1 MHSICLK
8 NPIVDTDKSLCTT
21 IVNFY
26 WKFFTIKI
34 SHPYKTLSRFS
45 HLQSACWNLNWKP
58 MTDTNKIVI
67 MYHYCLKHKTQKLR
81 CRADDLVLLQNY
93 FSLRGS
99 LFILSTHKVCLQTQ
113 LHLILEIKS
122 FYNLLSKFP
131 TFKCQRKT
139 FPLQNRH
146 LINIFQK
153 KKRTKN
159 RKKLS
164 CTPYRDFFHDYEDY
178 LWFIFQYLPKL
189 SSWKELKALS
199 KSSQGKGC
207 WNDTRIRIVR

>member
-1 MHSICLK
+1 M
-8 NPIVDTDKSLCTT
+8 
-21 IVNFY
+21 
-26 WKFFTIKI
+26 
-34 SHPYKTLSRFS
+34 
-45 HLQSACWNLNWKP
+45 
-58 MTDTNKIVI
+58 
-67 MYHYCLKHKTQKLR
+67 
-81 CRADDLVLLQNY
+81 
-93 FSLRGS
+93 RGS

-207 WNDTRIRIVR
+207 WNDRRIIIVRKTSFKTFFYIKHVISKELRYKLIKPKNLDVSVHVIRHWNIKFARAFMVNCCHKDKRMKNL